1 MNKLKE
7 LRKENLLTQLELANY
22 LKIKQNSYS
31 QYENELRDIPTIVL
45 KQLSKYYN
53 VSIDY
58 LLCLTDIKNIYPPSK
73 IININ
78 TDMNRLKDIREEN
91 DLLQK
96 DIALKLNTKQNTYS
110 TYETGLCD
118 ISTNILKKLALF
130 YNVPIDYLLYITD
143 NRTPHKRNKQE

>member
-7 LRKENLLTQLELANY
+7 LRIEKLKKQKDLAKFLN
-22 LKIKQNSYS
+22 IKQNSYS
-31 QYENELRDIPTIVL
+31 QYENEIRDLPTFVL
-45 KQLSKYYN
+45 KKLAKYYK

-58 LLCLTDIKNIYPPSK
+58 LLCLTDNKDAYPKSK

-78 TDMNRLKDIREEN
+78 FDMNRLK

-96 DIALKLNTKQNTYS
+96 DIAIKIQIERATYS

-118 ISTNILKKLALF
+118 IPTNTLKKIALF

-143 NRTPHKRNKQE
+143 SRIPHKRKDNK